1 MRARLSLYL
10 AKIEFFIYEISLR
23 DKPEHML
30 RVSPKGT
37 VPILILGDNQIID
50 ESLDI
55 MIWSFSHQDILN
67 KYLPQSKKKS
77 SLSLIETN
85 DTSFKKNLDSYKY
98 SNDDRKKGD
107 SFKKCLDYVSELDL
121 LLEKNEYLL
130 DKSPLMVDYAIF
142 PFIRQFINVDV
153 QRFEA
158 EGYKKIYKWFNRIL
172 SSDEFEHIMM
182 KPKVF

>member
-1 MRARLSLYL
+1 M
-10 AKIEFFIYEISLR
+10 
-23 DKPEHML
+23 
-30 RVSPKGT
+30 
-37 VPILILGDNQIID
+37 ILVL
-50 ESLDI
+50 
-55 MIWSFSHQDILN
+55 
-67 KYLPQSKKKS
+67 
-77 SLSLIETN
+77 
-85 DTSFKKNLDSYKY
+85 KNLDSYKY

-182 KPKVF
+182 KPKVFR